1 MLHPRRLVPLVVICS
16 LASAAPVRGAE
27 EAARNPIA
35 PVTTEHVLALT
46 ETVGLP
52 YEARVETVPVR
63 LAEGGAEADIAIVS
77 YRRLGEQR
85 GKRPVTFVF
94 NGGPGASSAYLHLG
108 AMGPKIVRMAET
120 GGAPPPPVVLEDNPD
135 SWLRFTDLVFVDPV
149 GTGFSR
155 AAGGRDAEKAFW
167 SVSADVSSLAQVIER
182 WLGRNGRWSSPIYI
196 AGESYGGF
204 RAAQLA
210 RTLARIQGV
219 ALSGLVMI
227 SPALDLSI
235 IRPGAH
241 DVLPWALALP
251 SMVASARAHGQGAAA
266 PPLEAVEAFALG
278 EYLQG
283 IAAIAPEGPDP
294 DAALIEKLA
303 QLLGLEIKVVRRWH
317 GRVPA
322 WVFAERV
329 LQRPGWALSVYD
341 GSIAGPDPR
350 PGRSGP
356 DSVLEGTKATLSSAF
371 NAYVRD
377 DLGLRIDREFRLL
390 SPEPSRHWDW
400 EGARGGRDR
409 TQGAVDELAEALA
422 LTPGLRVLVAHGRT
436 DMVTP
441 YLVTRW
447 LLDRL
452 ELPQEVRGRIRQEEL
467 DGGHM
472 MYFHA
477 AQRTALTRLAAEFY
491 EAGAEPRR

>member
-1 MLHPRRLVPLVVICS
+1 MHFRRVVALVAACG
-16 LASAAPVRGAE
+16 LASAAPVDGAE
-27 EAARNPIA
+27 EAQVERSAIA
-35 PVTTEHVLALT
+35 PVTTGHILPLAGT
-46 ETVGLP
+46 SGLS
-52 YEARVETVPVR
+52 YQAKVETVPVR
-63 LAEGGAEADIAIVS
+63 LADGGAEADIAIIS
-77 YRRLGEQR
+77 YRRLGQR
-85 GKRPVTFVF
+85 DSWPVTFVF

-108 AMGPKIVRMAET
+108 AMGPKVVRMAAT
-120 GGAPPPPVVLEDNPD
+120 GGAPAPPIVLDDNAD

-155 AAGGRDAEKAFW
+155 AAGGAEKAFW
-167 SVSADVSSLAQVIER
+167 SISADIDSLAQVIAH
-182 WLGRNGRWSSPIYI
+182 WLGRNGRWLSPIYI

-210 RTLARIQGV
+210 LSLAQAQGV

-227 SPALDLSI
+227 SPALDLSV

-251 SMVASARAHGQGAAA
+251 SMVASARAQGRGAAA
-266 PPLEAVEAFALG
+266 PPLPAIEDFALG

-283 IAAIAPEGPDP
+283 IAAIAPDGPDP
-294 DAALIEKLA
+294 DPALIDKLA
-303 QLLGLEIKVVRRWH
+303 QLLGLEVELVRRWH
-317 GRVPA
+317 ARVPV
-322 WVFAERV
+322 WVFAEQV
-329 LQRPGWALSVYD
+329 LRRPGWALSAYD
-341 GSIAGPDPR
+341 GSVSGPDPR

-356 DSVLEGTKATLSSAF
+356 DPVLESTKATLSSAF
-371 NAYVRD
+371 NAYVRA

-400 EGARGGRDR
+400 EDGRGGRDR
-409 TQGAVDELAEALA
+409 SRGAVDELAEALA
-422 LTPGLRVLVAHGRT
+422 LTPGLRLLVVHGRT

-441 YLVTRW
+441 YLATRW

-452 ELPQEVRGRIRQEEL
+452 ELPHEVRRRIRQEEL

-477 AQRTALTRLAAEFY
+477 PQRTELARLAADFY
-491 EAGAEPRR
+491 DAGPPESSR